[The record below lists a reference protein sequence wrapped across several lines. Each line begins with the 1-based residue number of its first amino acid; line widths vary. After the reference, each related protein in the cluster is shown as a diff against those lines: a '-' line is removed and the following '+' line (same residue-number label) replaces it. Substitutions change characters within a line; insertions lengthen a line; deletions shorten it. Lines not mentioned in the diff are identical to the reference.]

1 MKGSRFLTELVDC
14 STFQKGKLNLIEAPT
29 GCGKTY
35 FALKHIP
42 SLVKNPLYKVA
53 FLIDTTNGKE
63 QAARIDMQK
72 AATKVEPLDP
82 KGDTIWLGVV
92 DKDGNAVSWAS
103 SGTSGFKGS
112 KKKTPFAAGM
122 SAEAAGKAAY
132 DSGMRKVDVFVRG
145 LGSGRETAI
154 RSLQTAGLEILSITD
169 VTPVPHNGC
178 RPPKRPRG

>member
-1 MKGSRFLTELVDC
+1 MAYKARKRKVKKNIPEGQAHIH
-14 STFQKGKLNLIEAPT
+14 STFN
-29 GCGKTY
+29 
-35 FALKHIP
+35 
-42 SLVKNPLYKVA
+42 N
-53 FLIDTTNGKE
+53 
-63 QAARIDMQK
+63 
-72 AATKVEPLDP
+72 
-82 KGDTIWLGVV
+82 TIVTIT

-132 DSGMRKVDVFVRG
+132 DSGMRKVAVFVRG